1 MYYLVLAV
9 CFLNTVMLILLA
21 RHVFSFIERHEMK
34 EEIFRAGLDQTSRK
48 AKAASDAAR
57 ALKDMFEKDQELRKE
72 QDEKRSRQEE
82 MFFSGVNNILNY
94 DMSIARKA
102 AMDSDAEE

>member
-9 CFLNTVMLILLA
+9 SVLNIVALILLS
-21 RHVFSFIERHEMK
+21 RHVFSFIDKHEMR
-34 EEIFRAGLDQTSRK
+34 EEIFEAELEQTSRK
-48 AKAASDAAR
+48 AKAASDAAK
-57 ALKDMFEKDQELRKE
+57 ALKDMVEEDQKLRKE